1 MPFHIEDTGFEDLIL
16 IKPDIFK
23 DERGFFLETWSQ
35 RHIESLGFQ
44 WNFIQD
50 NVAKSKYGTLRGLH
64 FQAPPFAQA
73 KYVTALWGK
82 VLDVVVDL
90 RKSSKTFGKCYS
102 VVLDADD
109 PRILFVPEGFAHGY
123 AVLSEDCLFSY
134 KCIGFYNKAAEG
146 GVIWNDV
153 DLNIDWK
160 IENPI
165 LSEKDTKLP
174 IFKDF
179 TSPFEK

>member
-1 MPFHIEDTGFEDLIL
+1 MPFYREETGFEGLVL

-23 DERGFFLETWSQ
+23 DERGFFLETWSK
-35 RHIESLGFQ
+35 RHVENLGFQ

-50 NVAKSKYGTLRGLH
+50 NVSKSKFGTLRGLH

-73 KYVTALWGK
+73 KYVTVLWGK
-82 VLDVVVDL
+82 VLDVVVDI
-90 RKSSKTFGKCYS
+90 RKNSKTYGQHFS
-102 VVLDADD
+102 IILDAED

-123 AVLSEDCLFSY
+123 AVLSDECLFSY
-134 KCIGFYNKAAEG
+134 KCIGFYNKEAEG

-160 IENPI
+160 IDNPI
-165 LSEKDTKLP
+165 LSEKDTNLP
-174 IFKDF
+174 TFKQF
-179 TSPFEK
+179 ISPFI